1 MICFC
6 LREKRKK
13 KKFQVKSSKEILRRK
28 WKTTTMSKF
37 NKKKVNKEMINE
49 TNILG
54 NDADIDDI

>member
-1 MICFC
+1 
-6 LREKRKK
+6 
-13 KKFQVKSSKEILRRK
+13 
-28 WKTTTMSKF
+28 MSKF

>member
-28 WKTTTMSKF
+28 WKTTTMRKF